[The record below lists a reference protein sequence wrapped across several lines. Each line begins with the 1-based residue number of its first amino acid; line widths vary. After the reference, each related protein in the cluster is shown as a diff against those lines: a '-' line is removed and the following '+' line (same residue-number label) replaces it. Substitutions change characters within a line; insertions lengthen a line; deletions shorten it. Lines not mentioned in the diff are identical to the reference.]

1 MYEYYVK
8 KVENVVDGDTID
20 VLIDLGFDILF
31 ASRVRLAGIDTPES
45 RTKDL
50 AEKALGLEAKEYL
63 KKHFKDAKS
72 VILKTEKMDSS
83 EKYGRILGWVYV
95 DGNTISLNDMMI
107 NDGYAWG
114 YLGDT
119 KVKDFN
125 ALKKILYFT
134 ADWCA
139 PCKRVRPIVEQ
150 LNKDQSDVRF
160 FIIDV
165 DLETEMA
172 SDFEIKSVPTF
183 VVMKDNTEIHRVSGV
198 QTRDQLEELINYE

>member
-1 MYEYYVK
+1 MYEYYVR

-63 KKHFKDAKS
+63 KKALKDAKS
-72 VILKTEKMDSS
+72 VAIKTEKMDSS
-83 EKYGRILGWVYV
+83 EKYGRILGWVYINGDTV
-95 DGNTISLNDMMI
+95 SLNDMMI

-119 KVKDFN
+119 KVKDFD
-125 ALKKILYFT
+125 ALKK
-134 ADWCA
+134 ARA
-139 PCKRVRPIVEQ
+139 
-150 LNKDQSDVRF
+150 
-160 FIIDV
+160 
-165 DLETEMA
+165 
-172 SDFEIKSVPTF
+172 KS
-183 VVMKDNTEIHRVSGV
+183 KK
-198 QTRDQLEELINYE
+198 